1 MFNFLSCFTLYLCF
15 SAANSVLLFSVLL
28 SFPSCLLASCFSS
41 CFLFCVCL
49 FLRFYCFLCLP
60 LFYFNVLRCFL
71 IYPFILIFFIFLLHL
86 FAVLCP
92 IFVIFF
98 RFLVFWSAFIFL
110 QSICHFDVFFILFLC
125 FCFTYVLI
133 LFLFFCFLLLLCFF
147 FLLDGF
153 YFIFA
158 YVSTL
163 WLQRESNP
171 QPLSSKTN
179 TQLFS

>member
-1 MFNFLSCFTLYLCF
+1 MYLCF
-15 SAANSVLLFSVLL
+15 RVVNSVLLFSVLL

-49 FLRFYCFLCLP
+49 FLHFYCFLCLP

-71 IYPFILIFFIFLLHL
+71 IYPFVLIFFIFFLHL

-98 RFLVFWSAFIFL
+98 RFL
-110 QSICHFDVFFILFLC
+110 C
-125 FCFTYVLI
+125 FCFTYVFI
-133 LFLFFCFLLLLCFF
+133 LFLFFCFLLRLWFF

-153 YFIFA
+153 YFILLA
-158 YVSTL
+158 SPLYDCNGSRTHNHLVRKRTL
-163 WLQRESNP
+163 NHLAK
-171 QPLSSKTN
+171 LAK
-179 TQLFS
+179 

>member
-1 MFNFLSCFTLYLCF
+1 MYLCF
-15 SAANSVLLFSVLL
+15 RVVNSVLLFSVLL

-71 IYPFILIFFIFLLHL
+71 IYPFVLIFFIFFLHL

-98 RFLVFWSAFIFL
+98 RFFGFLVCVQFYAEHLSLWCFL
-110 QSICHFDVFFILFLC
+110 FTFLC
-125 FCFTYVLI
+125 FCFTYVFI
-133 LFLFFCFLLLLCFF
+133 LFLFFCFLLRLWFF

-158 YVSTL
+158 CVSTL

-179 TQLFS
+179 TQPFS